1 MGHVGIALV
10 PTSVINKGASRR
22 VLKKAGFLT
31 RPASAATIPEVAKGP
46 LCLGTRR
53 SVGQG
58 RSKQRDEALE
68 EAMEKP
74 ADTQYP
80 IHALL
85 RRRWS
90 PRAFD
95 DRFIEPEKLRSLF
108 EAARWAPS
116 SNNEQPWRFLVAT
129 KENTIEHDLLFNCLV
144 EGNQK
149 WAHRAPALLLS
160 VAKLQFEDGS
170 PNRHAFHDTGMAVEN
185 LIVQATAFGLVAHQM
200 AGFRIEQARTD
211 CKIPAEYEPVAMI
224 AVGYPGDSAQ
234 LSDRLRAREVQ
245 PRVRNPLTEFVYSA
259 IWAQPSPLIR

>member
-1 MGHVGIALV
+1 
-10 PTSVINKGASRR
+10 
-22 VLKKAGFLT
+22 
-31 RPASAATIPEVAKGP
+31 
-46 LCLGTRR
+46 
-53 SVGQG
+53 
-58 RSKQRDEALE
+58 
-68 EAMEKP
+68 MEKP

-80 IHALL
+80 IHDAL

-95 DRFIEPEKLRSLF
+95 DRPIEPEKLRSLF

-129 KENTIEHDLLFNCLV
+129 KENATEYARLFDCLV

-170 PNRHAFHDTGMAVEN
+170 TNRHALHDTGMATEN
-185 LIVQATAFGLVAHQM
+185 LVLQATALGLVGHQM
-200 AGFRIEQARTD
+200 AGFRIDQARTD
-211 CKIPAEYEPVAMI
+211 CKIPAGYEPVAII

-234 LSDRLRAREVQ
+234 LSERLRARETQ
-245 PRVRNPLTEFVYSA
+245 PRVRKPLTAIVYSTT
-259 IWAQPSPLIR
+259 WEQPSTLLQ